1 MDKQDINE
9 MAKKAK
15 EAAQILS
22 VSGEEKNKALK
33 NISENIIRE
42 IENIL
47 IQNQKD
53 ILNAEKAQISDSI
66 KDRIK
71 LDKNRVYDICRS
83 LTEICNHPDPIGR
96 VLSGHTTHSGMKIS
110 KISVPIG
117 VIGIIYEARPNVT
130 VEAAALCI
138 KSGNSVILRGGKEA
152 IKSNIYLVEL
162 IREGLESA
170 GLPKDCVQI
179 IKDTSRVSAIEMMK
193 MNDYIDL
200 LIPRGGKQ
208 LISSVV
214 QNATVPV
221 IKTGEGI
228 CHMYIDGDA
237 DIDKAVNIAENAKV
251 SRPSV
256 CNSLETL
263 LVHKDIAKT
272 FLPEIKKRLDKSR
285 TEIIGC
291 EKTREILGTAI
302 KSATEEDW
310 STEYLDYKLSVKVVE
325 NFSEAIEHIKKYS
338 SGHSE
343 CIITNNY
350 ENSQNFI
357 RAVDAAAIYINAS
370 TRFTDGYEFGMGAE
384 IGIST
389 QKIHARGPMGL
400 EQLTSYKYIV
410 EGIGQIR

>member
-53 ILNAEKAQISDSI
+53 ILNAEKAQIPDSI

-343 CIITNNY
+343 CIVTNNY

>member
-53 ILNAEKAQISDSI
+53 ILNAEKAQIPDSI

-291 EKTREILGTAI
+291 EKTREILGTSI

-343 CIITNNY
+343 CIVTNNY

>member
-1 MDKQDINE
+1 MDKHDINE

-53 ILNAEKAQISDSI
+53 ILNAEKAQIPDSI

-343 CIITNNY
+343 CIVTNNY

>member
-53 ILNAEKAQISDSI
+53 ILNAEKAQIPDSI

-291 EKTREILGTAI
+291 EKTREILGTSI

-343 CIITNNY
+343 CIVTNNY

-389 QKIHARGPMGL
+389 QKIHARGPVGL